1 MKGHIRERSP
11 GRWAIVL
18 DVQGPGGKRRRKWHS
33 FTGKRRDAQIE
44 CARLLTEV
52 TKGSYVDTSKV
63 TVAEHVRARVAQW
76 EAAGDITAKTAERY
90 GELVEN
96 QIVPH
101 IGAKLIQKL
110 KPLDIEGWHT
120 TLMSSGRKDGAG
132 GISNRTIGH
141 AHRVLSKA
149 LREAARH
156 DLVVKNV
163 AAEEGAP
170 KVADDEM
177 VILTEEQLR
186 DLPTKLAGLPI
197 YPRAITA
204 VYTGMRRGELL
215 ALRWRNV
222 DLEAKVAKVR
232 ESLERTKKHG
242 IRFKTTKTKSGRRD
256 ITLPDFVVETLR
268 DYRKGQLEQRMA
280 LGLGKM
286 DADALVFPA
295 GPEGGPI
302 DPATF
307 SADWR
312 DIADRVGLLG
322 VPLHSLRHTHASQLI
337 DAGIDVVTISKR
349 LGHASPAITL
359 KVYAHLFR
367 KDDGKAAAAIN
378 AALAG
383 KPQG

>member
-232 ESLERTKKHG
+232 KSSSGPRSTAFASRRPRPRAAGGISPSPISLLRPCA
-242 IRFKTTKTKSGRRD
+242 TTARGSLNSGWHWASARWMLTRSCSRLAPRAARSTRQHLAPTGA
-256 ITLPDFVVETLR
+256 ISPI
-268 DYRKGQLEQRMA
+268 
-280 LGLGKM
+280 GLGSW
-286 DADALVFPA
+286 ACPCTRSATLTPA
-295 GPEGGPI
+295 
-302 DPATF
+302 
-307 SADWR
+307 
-312 DIADRVGLLG
+312 
-322 VPLHSLRHTHASQLI
+322 
-337 DAGIDVVTISKR
+337 
-349 LGHASPAITL
+349 
-359 KVYAHLFR
+359 
-367 KDDGKAAAAIN
+367 N
-378 AALAG
+378 
-383 KPQG
+383 